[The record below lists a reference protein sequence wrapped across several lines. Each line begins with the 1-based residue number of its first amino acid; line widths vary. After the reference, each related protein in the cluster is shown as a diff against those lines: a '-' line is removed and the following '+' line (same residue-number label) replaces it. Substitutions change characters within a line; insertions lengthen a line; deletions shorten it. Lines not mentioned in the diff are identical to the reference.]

1 MSGRGTDGSTE
12 RRKAGPRATG
22 KVGIERWIED
32 VFYGLAEIVLYGFPA
47 LLWLLGAP
55 YNAEVKFAAL
65 VAIGALSLAV
75 GTVRWGGS
83 VGWPPTSYRLV
94 PVRIAYHSLALLAAA
109 GGGAAVDLLAD
120 SMLGSLV
127 AAVAISVAAVWLFPR
142 LVGALG
148 RLPPWWQW
156 GR

>member
-1 MSGRGTDGSTE
+1 MSRRGTDGSTE

-22 KVGIERWIED
+22 KVGVERWIED
-32 VFYGLAEIVLYGFPA
+32 VFYGLAEIVVYGFPA

-55 YNAEVKFAAL
+55 YSAEVKFAAL

-75 GTVRWGGS
+75 GTVRWDGS

-94 PVRIAYHSLALLAAA
+94 PVRIAYHSLALLVAA

-120 SMLGSLV
+120 SALGSLV
-127 AAVAISVAAVWLFPR
+127 AAVGVSVAAVWLFPY
-142 LVGALG
+142 LVGLLEG
-148 RLPPWWQW
+148 LPPWWQW